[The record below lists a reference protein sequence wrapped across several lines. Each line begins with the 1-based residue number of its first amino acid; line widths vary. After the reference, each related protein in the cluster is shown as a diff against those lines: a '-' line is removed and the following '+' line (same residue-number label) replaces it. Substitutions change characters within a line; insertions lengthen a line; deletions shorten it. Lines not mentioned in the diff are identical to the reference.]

1 MTRHGGWKSGGRPA
15 AVLLIAAMLALGAAL
30 AVVPGCAN
38 PEREAQRTQQID
50 SDLSQ
55 KERQLEDARAK
66 PDVTPQQREEIDR
79 LLADVRQDRATLA
92 DRLSKL
98 QAAQSAAASEDP
110 LIRIVGSVAGWIPA
124 PFGGLVTLGLPL
136 AAAGLKLWRTD
147 SAAKSIARSM
157 ETLKTSDP
165 AFAEAFSKY
174 AGVLDGIQTN
184 KAKAIVDAAQGKAI
198 PLTSR
203 LL

>member
-1 MTRHGGWKSGGRPA
+1 MRRLFYA
-15 AVLLIAAMLALGAAL
+15 LLVAVTLSLALATT
-30 AVVPGCAN
+30 PGCAN
-38 PEREAQRTQQID
+38 PERETQRTQQLD

-66 PDVTPQQREEIDR
+66 PDLTPQQREEIDR

-92 DRLSKL
+92 DRLARL

-147 SAAKSIARSM
+147 AAAKSIARSM

-174 AGVLDGIQTN
+174 AGVLDGIQTS
-184 KAKAIVDAAQGKAI
+184 KAKAIVDSVQGKS
-198 PLTSR
+198 TS
-203 LL
+203 LLEKVT